1 MSAAT
6 TLTSEGLQVPHGG
19 KLVDL
24 MVAENQKQ
32 ELISQATHIVEL
44 NDRQACDVEL
54 LVVG

>member
-1 MSAAT
+1 VSAAT
-6 TLTSEGLQVPHGG
+6 TLTSEGLQAPHGG

-24 MVAENQKQ
+24 MAAEGQKQ
-32 ELISQATHIVEL
+32 DLISQATHIVEL